1 MAKCIELQ
9 LTCFK
14 MANIFLYA
22 PWQNV
27 FHEITLK
34 DISLHLQGGG
44 GHLKKWPALWGG
56 LPNQISLRAPKRL
69 KFCLNMPVL
78 NINLEV
84 LPGTKS

>member
-44 GHLKKWPALWGG
+44 AFKKMARFVGG
-56 LPNQISLRAPKRL
+56 PPQPNLA
-69 KFCLNMPVL
+69 
-78 NINLEV
+78 
-84 LPGTKS
+84 